1 MKQAIGKALIHAS
14 MFFSVIC
21 TTCNYII
28 LFSLGDKAPEMDN
41 VFAGLGIELI
51 EVIFIPFICIAT
63 VSTVFLCIGDFT
75 KTTNCTIIAL
85 ILDTVLIIASIICNG
100 AIYSWGYFLTLV
112 CVVIGTLLIEDKTSY

>member
-28 LFSLGDKAPEMDN
+28 LFSLGDKASEI
-41 VFAGLGIELI
+41 AGLGI

-85 ILDTVLIIASIICNG
+85 ILDTILIIASIICNG

>member
-28 LFSLGDKAPEMDN
+28 LFSLGDKTPEI
-41 VFAGLGIELI
+41 AGLGVELI

-63 VSTVFLCIGDFT
+63 ISTVFLCIGDFT

-85 ILDTVLIIASIICNG
+85 ILDTILIIASIICNG

-112 CVVIGTLLIEDKTSY
+112 CVVIGTLLIEDKTSC